1 MNEKM
6 KFFIYLLE
14 NYAMAKGISGKQVF
28 DLWKSKNLID
38 YILDMYFLYHQ
49 ERLEN
54 AFADIDS
61 KLLNGTPT

>member
-1 MNEKM
+1 MNNEM

-14 NYAMAKGISGKQVF
+14 SYAIHKGISGKQVF

-38 YILDMYFLYHQ
+38 FIYNMYELYHV

-54 AFADIDS
+54 AFNDIDNFIL
-61 KLLNGTPT
+61 KKEQQ

>member
-1 MNEKM
+1 MNNEM

-14 NYAMAKGISGKQVF
+14 SYALQKGVSGRQVF

-38 YILDMYFLYHQ
+38 YIISMYFMYHQ

-54 AFADIDS
+54 AFDDIDR
-61 KLLNGTPT
+61 KLLNG